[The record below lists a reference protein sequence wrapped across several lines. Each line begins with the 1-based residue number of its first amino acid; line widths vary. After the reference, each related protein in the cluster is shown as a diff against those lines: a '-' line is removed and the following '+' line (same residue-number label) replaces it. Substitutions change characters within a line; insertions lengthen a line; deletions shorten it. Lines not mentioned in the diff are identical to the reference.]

1 MFAKWRQKREE
12 NRAKSKAIAESQYWK
27 EHAPLRVCLQ
37 VMRGSCTV
45 APVEMHEA
53 AIAAVNIAMQENSW
67 TAAEAVPDDFFTG
80 QIFLVW
86 DDEKL
91 PVLTA
96 PGALAEHCL
105 TDLRAV
111 ADQTFLL
118 SQSLERIVWF
128 RRDGQIMLYSI
139 A

>member
-1 MFAKWRQKREE
+1 
-12 NRAKSKAIAESQYWK
+12 
-27 EHAPLRVCLQ
+27 
-37 VMRGSCTV
+37 MRGSCTV

-67 TAAEAVPDDFFTG
+67 TAAESVPDDFFTG

-96 PGALAEHCL
+96 PGSLAEHCL

-111 ADQTFLL
+111 ADQPFLL